1 MRQAVSSALYLRL
14 ISSPIEI
21 CCWGMGFR
29 ISTRPNDT
37 SPSGLTVN
45 FSAAGAGDAAPAAED
60 GSDADLHADAVF
72 EGGYVGD
79 NADQLIVLAEA
90 CKGFEGR
97 VEGVFVES
105 AEPFVEEEG
114 VDPAFGARPIKR
126 FIRREHSQ

>member
-1 MRQAVSSALYLRL
+1 MIFPGRIPGPALDL
-14 ISSPIEI
+14 
-21 CCWGMGFR
+21 
-29 ISTRPNDT
+29 
-37 SPSGLTVN
+37 V
-45 FSAAGAGDAAPAAED
+45 AAGAGDAAPAAED

-126 FIRREHSQ
+126 FIRREHSQKIARMIPAGKLKPKLTMHVDTADGNMQFTSA

>member
-1 MRQAVSSALYLRL
+1 MIFPGRIPGPALDL
-14 ISSPIEI
+14 
-21 CCWGMGFR
+21 
-29 ISTRPNDT
+29 
-37 SPSGLTVN
+37 V
-45 FSAAGAGDAAPAAED
+45 AAGAGDAAPAAED

-114 VDPAFGARPIKR
+114 VDPAFGARPTTPADDRVQPRGAPIPLLG
-126 FIRREHSQ
+126 